1 MYLQIPDTGQG
12 TNKGRQNTNWFNCV
26 YNEGGAVVSWF
37 KRSSL
42 TAFYGISRNLS
53 LSVHPA
59 VNGYSVAFRAGESEV
74 GEEEE

>member
-1 MYLQIPDTGQG
+1 
-12 TNKGRQNTNWFNCV
+12 V